1 MGNRAS
7 VTACFCPPNL
17 VENSLNEEFFE
28 HESLYMAVGP
38 PGNRERLD
46 SLESNRQNTKF
57 CAKPILQ
64 NVDYARATPSFFLLY
79 CETVLVSS
87 TLVVATVVQQFA
99 QHYEFE
105 YCPPG
110 YCIEIFQ
117 SIFAVFCLADALPLL
132 ENQCC
137 HTKDHS
143 RPFVQNSST
152 RLQLDFV
159 IYNANSS

>member
-1 MGNRAS
+1 MNL
-7 VTACFCPPNL
+7 CICPLAP
-17 VENSLNEEFFE
+17 S
-28 HESLYMAVGP
+28 
-38 PGNRERLD
+38 GNRERLD

-110 YCIEIFQ
+110 DCTEIFP
-117 SIFAVFCLADALPLL
+117 SIFAVLCLAYTLPLL

-143 RPFVQNSST
+143 RPFVQTALQDHNWISWFTMPMQVDSSDDKSFGS
-152 RLQLDFV
+152 LSHCLNIFNHVWNQ
-159 IYNANSS
+159 S